1 MTVHS
6 FALPSHSPLANMLM
20 HMQSN
25 AHERFLFAPSAKYN
39 EFLRFK
45 STHMRSNTIE
55 LCSDSRFRGFG
66 IQCTAILQE
75 IHHVLLGMFAIDEVA
90 HVPAHVRAVRKI
102 VLARVL

>member
-1 MTVHS
+1 
-6 FALPSHSPLANMLM
+6 MLM

-25 AHERFLFAPSAKYN
+25 AHERFLFASSARYN

-45 STHMRSNTIE
+45 STHMRRNTIE
-55 LCSDSRFRGFG
+55 LCSDSDSEDLVFSA
-66 IQCTAILQE
+66 QLSYKE